1 MPPKRSTISHTFT
14 ETIVKLQQIL
24 ALIGRPK

>member
-1 MPPKRSTISHTFT
+1 MPPKRSTIPHTFT
-14 ETIVKLQQIL
+14 DTLVRLQQIL